1 MNASAIESVLEDTT
15 LQSVSR
21 EGRGN
26 GEERER
32 AVLEQKCIY
41 KRKADSAH
49 RTNSAL
55 QDQVLQLQSSLVE
68 RGADLTRLRA
78 LFGEAEAEITKLRL
92 QLAKREQE
100 VCDLKASR
108 DRHGANELSEQLSA
122 LRHGLHKQLLNRRE
136 LEEGVDTYQ
145 AEASS
150 AWEVEVHELREELDE
165 TTIELENA
173 LHQLDKAHSRSLRQ
187 EQLEEEIELYRESAR
202 KATEECSKILSMANE
217 IRTQSVKDGENSLR
231 EMNRVQRECDKARV
245 EAAELSK
252 ALAEEEKKGRLL
264 DLERLNLSRQLADL
278 GSEML
283 LKEFQLAECQRER
296 DDVVESLRNAEQDK
310 LQQKE
315 NRAGELKADEIQMK
329 AEEQTGAEEQLRARE
344 MRRMRETHQ
353 VLLAD
358 LAAVEKRLNV
368 ANEELLV
375 YRRLDVYTS
384 SRSHAISLSSSHSP
398 PKSTPTNKRQDVF
411 DRARALLLMRKN
423 E

>member
-1 MNASAIESVLEDTT
+1 MNASALESALKDPT

-32 AVLEQKCIY
+32 AVSEQKCLY

-136 LEEGVDTYQ
+136 LEEGFDTYQ

-150 AWEVEVHELREELDE
+150 AWEVEVHKLREELDE

-217 IRTQSVKDGENSLR
+217 IRTQSVKEGENSLR

-245 EAAELSK
+245 EAAELYK
-252 ALAEEEKKGRLL
+252 ALAEEQKKGRLL
-264 DLERLNLSRQLADL
+264 DLERLNLSRQLA
-278 GSEML
+278 
-283 LKEFQLAECQRER
+283 ECQRER
-296 DDVVESLRNAEQDK
+296 DDMVESLRNAEQDK

-315 NRAGELKADEIQMK
+315 NRAGELNADEIQM
-329 AEEQTGAEEQLRARE
+329 EAEEQLRARE

-411 DRARALLLMRKN
+411 NRARALLLMRKN